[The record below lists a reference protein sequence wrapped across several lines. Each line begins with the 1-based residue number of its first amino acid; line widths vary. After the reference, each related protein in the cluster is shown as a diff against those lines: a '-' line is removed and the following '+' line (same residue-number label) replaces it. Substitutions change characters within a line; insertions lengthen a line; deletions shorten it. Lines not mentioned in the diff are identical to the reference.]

1 MHELLN
7 LQMQLLDNISGV
19 HGAMQGQAPSAGTPA
34 DLYSQQVQNA
44 GINLIDIF
52 ESFKSFRERRDTK
65 LLKTI
70 QQYYDRQRYIDIAGD
85 KIDERNIP
93 YTPDEVQHA
102 EVDINI
108 TESTSSPVFRSASN
122 EFLLQLFRMG
132 HISLEMLLENGAFPF
147 SDRLLQ
153 SIEKQKQEQQEI
165 LTSALQAQQTPTF
178 SQPMV

>member
-1 MHELLN
+1 M
-7 LQMQLLDNISGV
+7 
-19 HGAMQGQAPSAGTPA
+19 PGTPA

-93 YTPDEVQHA
+93 YTPDEVHHA

-165 LTSALQAQQTPTF
+165 LASALQAQQNQAF
-178 SQPMV
+178 SQQMV

>member
-1 MHELLN
+1 
-7 LQMQLLDNISGV
+7 MQLLDNISGV

-165 LTSALQAQQTPTF
+165 LTSALQAQQPPTF